1 MKSVPVRPCGVRL
14 VQRPTGG
21 GVGGAAE
28 SLGGLTECWPRGG
41 GRRKRGDASAWGALW
56 QRRRDFLRGLGL
68 VFSVVCLGS
77 HTNCVTSG
85 EKPVPAAA
93 GGTAGKAP
101 TERRRRPEPP
111 EQVATQPGKL
121 LAGPQSP
128 PRWSEPTGPERNP
141 LPEATQGIPR

>member
-101 TERRRRPEPP
+101 TGAQAKTRTTGAGGHTARKTFGGSPEPP
-111 EQVATQPGKL
+111 SLVGAHRPGEK
-121 LAGPQSP
+121 SP
-128 PRWSEPTGPERNP
+128 
-141 LPEATQGIPR
+141 A